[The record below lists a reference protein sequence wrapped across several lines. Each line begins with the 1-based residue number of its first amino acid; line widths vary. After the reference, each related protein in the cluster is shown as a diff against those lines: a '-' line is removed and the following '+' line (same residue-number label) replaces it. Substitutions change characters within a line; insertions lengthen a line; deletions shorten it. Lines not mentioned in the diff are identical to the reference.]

1 MELDSEGQAHRAKA
15 RVGSK
20 GLEWPRGPFLWR
32 AGRRLP
38 QSARLNQDQ
47 AGRTSGERLC
57 PDDMFEH
64 PPTMTGFVNVSR
76 KKISEFAKVPS
87 C

>member
-1 MELDSEGQAHRAKA
+1 VESGQEAAA
-15 RVGSK
+15 T
-20 GLEWPRGPFLWR
+20 
-32 AGRRLP
+32 
-38 QSARLNQDQ
+38 ARLNQDQ

-76 KKISEFAKVPS
+76 KKISEIAKVPS
-87 C
+87 CGGTTRVSVEKASLSS

>member
-1 MELDSEGQAHRAKA
+1 MESGQEAAA
-15 RVGSK
+15 T
-20 GLEWPRGPFLWR
+20 
-32 AGRRLP
+32 
-38 QSARLNQDQ
+38 ARLNQDQ

-76 KKISEFAKVPS
+76 KKKSEIAKGFVLKKPH
-87 C
+87 